1 MKTSHR
7 SPFVQWLIVTVGL
20 IAVGYILYWL
30 YSRYGHRIHIF
41 PAKDT
46 HSWWGPMFPALT
58 GTVQGIF
65 FGIWGTWASITAER
79 QKNSAPV
86 HRLLKAM
93 MSVGA
98 IQVALSILAFANI
111 GGDVAGRQPFYV
123 WFPLLLTGGI
133 LLGVGWLN
141 LFFLNRED
149 RKKTIEQELLKM
161 KAMDS

>member
-1 MKTSHR
+1 
-7 SPFVQWLIVTVGL
+7 
-20 IAVGYILYWL
+20 
-30 YSRYGHRIHIF
+30 
-41 PAKDT
+41 
-46 HSWWGPMFPALT
+46 MFPALT